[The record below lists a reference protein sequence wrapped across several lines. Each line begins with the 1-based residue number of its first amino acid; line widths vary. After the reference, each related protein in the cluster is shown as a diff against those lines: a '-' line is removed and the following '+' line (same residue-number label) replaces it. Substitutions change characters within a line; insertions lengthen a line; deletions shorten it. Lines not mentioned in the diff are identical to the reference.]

1 MKSFEQHDFYL
12 SFKEW
17 LLTAVGKKRHSWKML
32 TIIYI
37 RDDDDL
43 DWMSAGRG
51 AEKWPIS
58 AYIQN
63 IASIGFVVELDTLS
77 YRKRNI
83 KDNAKIWGL
92 IWKK

>member
-1 MKSFEQHDFYL
+1 MWEVLKTTQTFGFSELDGETMKSFEQHDFYL

-58 AYIQN
+58 AYI
-63 IASIGFVVELDTLS
+63 
-77 YRKRNI
+77 
-83 KDNAKIWGL
+83 
-92 IWKK
+92 